1 MMTVSQTWVTSW
13 AMPRRYCWYSRSTA
27 AGRSNLRGRLCLD
40 RIVGRLVGP
49 RLWLQSV
56 ALLDNQILASLLFT
70 DGAQAHSSLQSVHF
84 LGLGVRVCLAH
95 VGHLLFCGDAK
106 RRPLDPPVIW
116 RP

>member
-1 MMTVSQTWVTSW
+1 MMAVSQAWATSR
-13 AMPRRYCWYSRSTA
+13 ATPCKYRLYSRSTA
-27 AGRSNLRGRLCLD
+27 AGRSHLRGRLGLV

-84 LGLGVRVCLAH
+84 LGLGVRVFLAH
-95 VGHLLFCGDAK
+95 VGHLLVWVG
-106 RRPLDPPVIW
+106 
-116 RP
+116 